1 MNTKELLEYV
11 TNLRARVVSQDHES
25 GVTKW
30 ALSVAILY
38 LLSLALPNI
47 AKLKYYE
54 IPFDAFILIFTHAI
68 GFLIGCSW
76 LYSNL
81 KGESKFSKFDYRL
94 FWRTKSTTV
103 RRVMGFYLLEGVYFL
118 GLLISI
124 LNSSS
129 FIVGKDTGY
138 IQVIDLKIS
147 SIEWSFLAINTV
159 IFGLIVLF
167 ITFYFIEIIH
177 ENSDGN
183 SYPSKNTL
191 KTKNEN
197 FSFFNW
203 AFTFFLLLSNLHY
216 VFYPTIPVSVE
227 TYNSLISLSFQI
239 SLSFCGVAYLL
250 KSFNTTRTLDLLNKL
265 ERDIVIHG
273 LSEVEIKQRLQD
285 EYYGNEFQSWVLE
298 RISLIK
304 MHVADFEGLL
314 NIKNQFVEEVCSL
327 DTNLKFERNGRV
339 EEYKNKVVSALEI
352 INQES
357 AKLETC
363 LKNFLPSVKSD
374 IFLTGF
380 INEKLV
386 ENKDIYQSSILNID
400 NLYKDLEKLESLNIY
415 LIA

>member
-1 MNTKELLEYV
+1 M
-11 TNLRARVVSQDHES
+11 
-25 GVTKW
+25 
-30 ALSVAILY
+30 
-38 LLSLALPNI
+38 
-47 AKLKYYE
+47 
-54 IPFDAFILIFTHAI
+54 
-68 GFLIGCSW
+68 
-76 LYSNL
+76 
-81 KGESKFSKFDYRL
+81 
-94 FWRTKSTTV
+94 
-103 RRVMGFYLLEGVYFL
+103 
-118 GLLISI
+118 
-124 LNSSS
+124 
-129 FIVGKDTGY
+129 
-138 IQVIDLKIS
+138 
-147 SIEWSFLAINTV
+147 
-159 IFGLIVLF
+159 
-167 ITFYFIEIIH
+167 
-177 ENSDGN
+177 
-183 SYPSKNTL
+183 
-191 KTKNEN
+191 
-197 FSFFNW
+197 
-203 AFTFFLLLSNLHY
+203 
-216 VFYPTIPVSVE
+216 SVE

-314 NIKNQFVEEVCSL
+314 NIKKQFVEEVCSL

-400 NLYKDLEKLESLNIY
+400 NLYKDLEKLKS
-415 LIA
+415 